1 MKFLEMCAGWGWGA
15 GGERRLELF
24 GCLWPARLL
33 SHAVYYLPEPAFEGM
48 EKRPTSSF
56 KGKKCQARAGMKP
69 VSLQGPFTCR
79 AR

>member
-1 MKFLEMCAGWGWGA
+1 MVKFLEMCAGWGWGA

-48 EKRPTSSF
+48 EKKTYIL
-56 KGKKCQARAGMKP
+56 
-69 VSLQGPFTCR
+69 V
-79 AR
+79 